1 MATVQESIEG
11 ALRLIGQL
19 EQGETPDNATLDDSM
34 VAFNEMLDS
43 WSTERLSIFSTED
56 QVFTWP
62 TNEITRTL
70 GPSGDFVGN
79 RPVQVDDST
88 YFKTQNLSY
97 PLILINEEQYNGIAQ
112 KNVTSTYPQVMWVN
126 YDMPNITMKIY
137 PMPTS
142 TLEMHIV
149 SVKVLEQATSLS
161 ETLII
166 PPGYLRAFRYNLG
179 VEIASEFGI
188 DAPPRVVKIADVS
201 KKNIKRINNP
211 GDVMSMPY
219 TMVARR
225 QRFNIFSGLPN

>member
-70 GPSGDFVGN
+70 GPTGDFIGN
-79 RPVQVDDST
+79 RPVLVDDST
-88 YFKTQNLSY
+88 YFNTQNLSY

-112 KNVTSTYPQVMWVN
+112 KNVTSTYPQVMFVN
-126 YDMPNITMKIY
+126 YTMPDITM
-137 PMPTS
+137 S
-142 TLEMHIV
+142 
-149 SVKVLEQATSLS
+149 
-161 ETLII
+161 
-166 PPGYLRAFRYNLG
+166 
-179 VEIASEFGI
+179 
-188 DAPPRVVKIADVS
+188 
-201 KKNIKRINNP
+201 
-211 GDVMSMPY
+211 
-219 TMVARR
+219 
-225 QRFNIFSGLPN
+225 